1 VSLFA
6 VPAGHRL
13 AEPLELDDELPEPDE
28 DALVPDEEPLEPADA
43 SSVDPELLLLDP
55 EPPLPEF
62 PELELLEPPG
72 EVLVPEG
79 PAVEAQP
86 HGMAQHSA
94 ATAETL
100 RSAGATW
107 ATAPSAV
114 LPAFTDRRQRS
125 IRMVPARPCKACSA
139 VVGAMIRARHE
150 HNRHPALFASPA
162 LACSNRSQCGR
173 SDRTP
178 RERSFASPAAA

>member
-6 VPAGHRL
+6 VPAEHRL
-13 AEPLELDDELPEPDE
+13 AEPLELDDELPEPDDDE
-28 DALVPDEEPLEPADA
+28 LEPDEEPLELDDELPEPDDDELEPDEELLELADA

-55 EPPLPEF
+55 EPPPPEF
-62 PELELLEPPG
+62 PEPELLEPPG

-79 PAVEAQP
+79 PVVESQP

-107 ATAPSAV
+107 PTAPSAV
-114 LPAFTDRRQRS
+114 SPAFTDRRQRS
-125 IRMVPARPCKACSA
+125 IRMVAR
-139 VVGAMIRARHE
+139 
-150 HNRHPALFASPA
+150 A
-162 LACSNRSQCGR
+162 LAKRV
-173 SDRTP
+173 P
-178 RERSFASPAAA
+178 RWLVR